1 MGNKMGGWIIGVVLS
16 MVTCL
21 TLGLTA
27 VWINIERVDIAYGL
41 QKLQREVER
50 QEAHRAKL
58 ELERDN
64 LTSPYRLRVMSE
76 KLGMRPAEP
85 GQIRRLER

>member
-1 MGNKMGGWIIGVVLS
+1 MEQKIGGWIIGMVLS

-21 TLGLTA
+21 ALGLTV

-41 QKLQREVER
+41 QKLQREVEK
-50 QEAHRAKL
+50 QEAHREKL

-64 LTSPYRLRVMSE
+64 LTSPYRLRVLAE
-76 KLGMRPAEP
+76 KLGMRPAQS
-85 GQIRRLER
+85 GQIRRLEH